1 MYGLDSSS
9 PHTPYVIYAKAGEA
23 ISKWNCNDNKLTGR
37 PEDQWT
43 GRLIIQGRNIQMIAN
58 KIVVKFKD
66 GKIIKGWSTD
76 FGPNKEIFHLHP
88 LEEYGIDILEIE
100 TSSLK
105 AVFFVKDYKGN
116 KDYKK
121 VRTFEGQSKGI
132 PSQRKIVIIFKDGEN
147 FYGTTHSYDPE
158 RKGFFVYPIDPKD
171 NNDRVFVVNPA
182 VKSVKLQKFN
192 SEDFQIHVYETV

>member
-1 MYGLDSSS
+1 
-9 PHTPYVIYAKAGEA
+9 
-23 ISKWNCNDNKLTGR
+23 
-37 PEDQWT
+37 
-43 GRLIIQGRNIQMIAN
+43 MIAN

-88 LEEYGIDILEIE
+88 LEEHGIDILEIE

-132 PSQRKIVIIFKDGEN
+132 TSQRKIIIIFKDGQN

-182 VKSVKLQKFN
+182 LKSVLLQKLN
-192 SEDFQIHVYETV
+192 SEDFLIHVYETV